1 MTWIFEGQ
9 ELLEIPSG
17 KPEGFVYRITN
28 KVTGRQYIGKKSFW
42 MTKTYQLKGKTK
54 RKMVE
59 SNWKDY
65 FGSNEPLQ
73 KDVDELGPEQFLR
86 EVLTICTTKA
96 LCSYHE
102 ARYQFVEDVL
112 LNPEK
117 YYNNWIMVRVRGPH
131 VYKK

>member
-1 MTWIFEGQ
+1 MSWLYNGQ

-28 KVTGRQYIGKKSFW
+28 TVSGKQYIGKKSFW

-59 SNWKDY
+59 SNWKEY

-73 KDVDELGPEQFLR
+73 KDVEALGQENFIR
-86 EVLTICTTKA
+86 EVLTICATKA

-102 ARYQFVEDVL
+102 ARLQFVEDVL
-112 LNPEK
+112 LKPEL

-131 VYKK
+131 VAGK

>member
-1 MTWIFEGQ
+1 MTWLYNGQ
-9 ELLEIPSG
+9 ELLEMPSG

-28 KVTGRQYIGKKSFW
+28 TVSGKQYIGKKSFW

-59 SNWKDY
+59 SNWKEY

-73 KDVDELGPEQFLR
+73 KDVEALGQENFIR
-86 EVLTICTTKA
+86 EVLTICATKA

-102 ARYQFVEDVL
+102 ARLQFVEDVL
-112 LNPEK
+112 LKPEL

-131 VYKK
+131 VAGK

>member
-1 MTWIFEGQ
+1 MTWLHNGQ
-9 ELLEIPSG
+9 ELLEMPSG

-28 KVTGRQYIGKKSFW
+28 TVSGKQYIGKKSFW

-59 SNWKDY
+59 SNWKEY

-73 KDVDELGPEQFLR
+73 KDVDTLGRENFIR
-86 EVLTICTTKA
+86 EVLTICATKA

-102 ARYQFVEDVL
+102 ARLQFVEDVL
-112 LNPEK
+112 LKPEL

-131 VYKK
+131 VAGK